1 MGIQQT
7 TRPFTPSQA
16 ARFTRDTA
24 EELLPRIEE
33 MCRQRPWTAI
43 AFGVA
48 LGFLV
53 RGLLQCD

>member
-16 ARFTRDTA
+16 ARFTETA
-24 EELLPRIEE
+24 KELLPRVEQ

-43 AFGVA
+43 AFGLA
-48 LGFLV
+48 FGFLA
-53 RGLLQCD
+53 RGFLSRD